1 MYIEIEEGFS
11 MNEKGKIYLK
21 LFTSTFYLSAFT
33 FGGGFVIIPLMQKKF
48 VDDLKWIDEE
58 EMLNLAAIAQS
69 SPGAVAVNA
78 SILLGYNVAGKIGA
92 IVSILGT
99 VMPPL
104 IILSIISMFYTLFR
118 DNVIVNYV
126 LKGMQAGVAAV
137 ITDVVINLGS
147 NVVKTKSI
155 ISMLVM
161 IGAFIATFVLKIN
174 VMYIIL
180 VCGIIGALKVLYYEK
195 KERSSIKA

>member
-1 MYIEIEEGFS
+1 

-104 IILSIISMFYTLFR
+104 IILSIISMFYTIFR